1 MDWRARQ
8 SRRLV
13 KSFESALGLAARG
26 LPKACPDS
34 GLTNSWSLQMR
45 QFSILF
51 MPAVSLV
58 LVSGLARADQ
68 EPVLLREAFPEGY
81 SYRVSCSTDFSGSLQ
96 VTARNA
102 KGDQPKPLKVS
113 GSSTIEYD
121 ERVLEAGRN
130 GPVHKTL
137 RLYRQIDFQRSVD
150 GETQKST
157 IRPEVRRMVVLRE
170 NLIKASFSLEG
181 PLTWEEL
188 DLIRTDVF
196 TPALAGLL
204 PERPVRPGEHWAASP
219 AAVKELTD
227 MEQIDE
233 GTIDCWFDE
242 ITEVSRHRQARI
254 GFKGSIR
261 GINQDGSNRQPLE
274 GYLHF
279 DLESRH
285 VSYLSLRGGL
295 AFLERDGSNRGGI
308 EGRFVLTRQA
318 NVDAPQL
325 SDLAIRGKRLEPNE
339 ENSQLLYVNPQ
350 LGLQLTYPRRW
361 HVGGVRGRQVTL
373 DEARGGSGI
382 LLSVET
388 PGGVPSGNQFLT
400 EATSALRQQGLKI
413 VREERVR
420 RLQNGPPEIEQ
431 FALYLED
438 KGKDVVMDY
447 FVVRH
452 AAGGAT
458 LAARLPAKDQAA
470 LEREVTNIARSIVI
484 EKPR

>member
-1 MDWRARQ
+1 MRGFSVRF
-8 SRRLV
+8 L
-13 KSFESALGLAARG
+13 SALLFVMAA
-26 LPKACPDS
+26 AH
-34 GLTNSWSLQMR
+34 
-45 QFSILF
+45 
-51 MPAVSLV
+51 
-58 LVSGLARADQ
+58 ARADQ

-81 SYRVSCSTDFSGSLQ
+81 AYRVSCSTDFSGSLQ
-96 VTARNA
+96 VNARSP
-102 KGDQPKPLKVS
+102 KGDQPRPLKVS
-113 GSSTIEYD
+113 GSSAIEYD

-137 RLYRQIDFQRSVD
+137 RHYRKIDFQRTVD
-150 GETQKST
+150 SETQKST

-170 NLIKASFSLEG
+170 NQIKASFSLEG

-188 DLIRTDVF
+188 DLVRTDVF

-204 PERPVRPGEHWAASP
+204 PERPVRPGDHWAAAP

-233 GTIDCWFDE
+233 GKIDCWFDE
-242 ITEVSRHRQARI
+242 VTVVSRHKQARI
-254 GFKGSIR
+254 GFKGAVK
-261 GINQDGSNRQPLE
+261 GVNQDGTNRQPLE

-279 DLESRH
+279 DMESKH

-318 NVDAPQL
+318 NIDAPEL
-325 SDLAIRGKRLEPNE
+325 SDQAIRGKRLEPNE
-339 ENSQLLYVNPQ
+339 ENSQLLYLNPQ

-361 HVGGVRGRQVTL
+361 HVGGVRGWQVTL
-373 DEARGGSGI
+373 DEARGGGGI
-382 LLSVET
+382 LLSVEQ
-388 PGGVPSGNQFLT
+388 PPRRVPSGAEFLSET
-400 EATSALRQQGLKI
+400 TTALRQQGLKI
-413 VREERVR
+413 IREERVR
-420 RLQNGPPEIEQ
+420 PLQNGPPEIEQ
-431 FALYLED
+431 FAIYVEE
-438 KGKDVVMDY
+438 KSKEYVMDY

-452 AAGGAT
+452 AGGGAVI
-458 LAARLPAKDQAA
+458 AARLPAKDQAA

>member
-1 MDWRARQ
+1 MHGM
-8 SRRLV
+8 V
-13 KSFESALGLAARG
+13 NCLAAG
-26 LPKACPDS
+26 WLLALLS
-34 GLTNSWSLQMR
+34 G
-45 QFSILF
+45 I
-51 MPAVSLV
+51 
-58 LVSGLARADQ
+58 ARAS
-68 EPVLLREAFPEGY
+68 EGPLLLREAFSEGY
-81 SYRVSCSTDFSGSLQ
+81 TYRVSCSTDFSGSLQ
-96 VTARNA
+96 VTARDA

-113 GSSTIEYD
+113 GSSSIEYD

-130 GPVHKTL
+130 GPVTKTL
-137 RLYRQIDFQRSVD
+137 RLYNKIDFQRTVD
-150 GETQKST
+150 SETQKST
-157 IRPEVRRMVVLRE
+157 VRPEVRRMVVLRE
-170 NLIKASFSLEG
+170 NLVKASFSLEG

-188 DLIRTDVF
+188 DLLRTDVF

-204 PERPVRPGEHWAASP
+204 PERPVRPGDRWDASP

-233 GTIDCWFDE
+233 GKIDCWFDE
-242 ITEVSRHRQARI
+242 VTEFSRRRQARI
-254 GFKGSIR
+254 GFKGAVR

-274 GYLHF
+274 GYFYF
-279 DLESRH
+279 DLGSKH
-285 VSYLSLRGGL
+285 ISYLSLRGGL

-318 NVDAPQL
+318 NVAAPQL
-325 SDLAIRGKRLEPNE
+325 SDDAVRGKRLDPSE
-339 ENSQLLYVNPQ
+339 ENSRLLYLNPQ

-361 HVGGVRGRQVTL
+361 HVGGVRGWQVTL

-382 LLSVET
+382 LVSVE
-388 PGGVPSGNQFLT
+388 PPQRLPSGNQYLS

-420 RLQNGPPEIEQ
+420 RLQSGPPEIEQ
-431 FALYLED
+431 FALYVEE
-438 KGKDVVMDY
+438 KSKDYVMDY